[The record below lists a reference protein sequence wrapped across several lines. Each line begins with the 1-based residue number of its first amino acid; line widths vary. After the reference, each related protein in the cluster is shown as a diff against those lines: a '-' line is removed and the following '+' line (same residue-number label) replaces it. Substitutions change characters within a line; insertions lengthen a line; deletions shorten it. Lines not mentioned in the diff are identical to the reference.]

1 MASTAG
7 GTVRTMGG
15 MESGPAAFAGTALA
29 VFGVALL
36 LWTSTRTRLRQ
47 PVAEGVHPM
56 AAIALAA
63 GFGVVSVVLGTLLLL
78 PG

>member
-1 MASTAG
+1 
-7 GTVRTMGG
+7 
-15 MESGPAAFAGTALA
+15 MESGPAVFAGTALT

-36 LWTSTRTRLRQ
+36 LWTSTRARLRQ
-47 PVAEGVHPM
+47 PVAEGVHPV

-63 GFGVVSVVLGTLLLL
+63 AFGVVSLALGALMLL

>member
-1 MASTAG
+1 
-7 GTVRTMGG
+7 MGG

-47 PVAEGVHPM
+47 PVAEGVHPV

-63 GFGVVSVVLGTLLLL
+63 GFGVLSVSVGTWLLL

>member
-1 MASTAG
+1 
-7 GTVRTMGG
+7 VRTMGG

-47 PVAEGVHPM
+47 PVAEGVHPV
-56 AAIALAA
+56 AALALAA
-63 GFGVVSVVLGTLLLL
+63 GFGLLSLVLGAWLLL

>member
-1 MASTAG
+1 
-7 GTVRTMGG
+7 MGG

-36 LWTSTRTRLRQ
+36 LWTSTRARLRQ
-47 PVAEGVHPM
+47 PVAEGVHPV
-56 AAIALAA
+56 AALALA
-63 GFGVVSVVLGTLLLL
+63 GGFGLLSLVLGAWFLL